1 MFINSLT
8 LGLVEFP
15 AYLLSMF
22 LLKKFGRRN
31 PLIFLMILG
40 AAASLS
46 GTATL
51 SNDPT
56 ITSIRIILAMIGK
69 FAVTAALGM
78 LYVYS
83 GEIFPT
89 VSNIFLTQ
97 E

>member
-1 MFINSLT
+1 MSELEYYGFSLSAGSLGGDMFINSLT

-51 SNDPT
+51 SNDP
-56 ITSIRIILAMIGK
+56 SQA
-69 FAVTAALGM
+69 
-78 LYVYS
+78 S
-83 GEIFPT
+83 E
-89 VSNIFLTQ
+89 
-97 E
+97 